1 MTNVLVKPLLTEKI
15 LKLQEEKNQYA
26 FEVQDGATKEDVKKA
41 VEAKFGVQVVSVRT
55 MNKKGKA
62 KAQMTRKGIR
72 YGKRSDTKRA
82 FVTLAKDDKIDYY
95 ANAGASEKK
104 E

>member
-1 MTNVLVKPLLTEKI
+1 MNNVLIRPLLTEKI

-26 FEVQDGATKEDVKKA
+26 FEVQDGATKEEVKKA
-41 VEAKFGVQVVSVRT
+41 VESKFGVQVISVRT

-62 KAQMTRKGIR
+62 KTQMTRRGIR

-82 FVTLAKDDKIDYY
+82 FVTLAKGNKIDYY
-95 ANAGASEKK
+95 ASTTTSEKK

>member
-1 MTNVLVKPLLTEKI
+1 MTNVLVRPILTEKI

-26 FEVQDGATKEDVKKA
+26 FEVQDGATKEEVKKA
-41 VEAKFGVQVVSVRT
+41 VESKFGVKVISVRT

-62 KAQMTRKGIR
+62 KVQMTRRGIR

-95 ANAGASEKK
+95 ANTGATEKK